1 MISKMV
7 GISPVLAIDTV
18 GLQATWIILLALGA
32 LIVVGWRRPIR
43 AGGRNAGRDNSR
55 EAPGRSR
62 SVEVE
67 HQPTELYRRPN
78 PFRRL
83 FAALMAGSL
92 AVIVGAVLAV
102 IASFA
107 AIWAVVTVTGLLDR

>member
-1 MISKMV
+1 MISKV
-7 GISPVLAIDTV
+7 LVSSPMLAIDAVT
-18 GLQATWIILLALGA
+18 LQATWIILLALGA

-43 AGGRNAGRDNSR
+43 AAGRHGGRNAPNR
-55 EAPGRSR
+55 AR
-62 SVEVE
+62 SVEIE

-78 PFRRL
+78 VFRRL
-83 FAALMAGSL
+83 FAAIMAGSL
-92 AVIVGAVLAV
+92 AVIIGAVLAV